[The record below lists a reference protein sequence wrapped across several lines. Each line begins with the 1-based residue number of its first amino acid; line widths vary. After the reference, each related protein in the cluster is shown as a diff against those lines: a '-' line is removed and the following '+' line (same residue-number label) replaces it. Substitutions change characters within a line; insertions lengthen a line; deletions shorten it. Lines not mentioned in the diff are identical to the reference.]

1 MLEPK
6 WLRRG
11 GLGAGRVLH
20 CVLSTVTNLNIRCA
34 QIRQTF
40 GAQNFDKHSV
50 REIET
55 NIARF
60 NFMLKT
66 IKQVAR
72 SKLSDWDPKTNRKP
86 NILTRLTLRFAYC
99 Y

>member
-40 GAQNFDKHSV
+40 GAQKFDKHSV
-50 REIET
+50 CEIET

-66 IKQVAR
+66 MK
-72 SKLSDWDPKTNRKP
+72 S
-86 NILTRLTLRFAYC
+86 C
-99 Y
+99 